1 MSGHFFGPCVVLA
14 HKKTW
19 DAWPAD
25 VRQAVQE
32 ALAVATP
39 AQRGFAAA
47 EDDEIRSR
55 LDPTQNELIELSEDE
70 RGAFVAAVAPLVEKT
85 MGQFHDELFEYLPTS

>member
-1 MSGHFFGPCVVLA
+1 MREF

-19 DAWPAD
+19 DAWPVD

-55 LDPTQNELIELSEDE
+55 LDPTQNELIELTEDE

-85 MGQFHDELFEYLPTS
+85 MGQFRDELFEYLPTS